1 MLAEILKRP
10 ANIYI
15 NPDFVFKSSPY
26 LTSPS
31 SPFWRGEERRGCP
44 GGDKGCGGRVAV
56 HLLMSPHGRIKKNWG
71 LPLAFPPASLPALSP
86 AHALSFLP
94 SEKDLH
100 ANLTLVTTRET
111 AGRPCGTSLTE
122 SFWVTCVIKWDLV
135 FQKEYCADFSKNY
148 PP

>member
-15 NPDFVFKSSPY
+15 NPDFVFKSSHIWPRRAH
-26 LTSPS
+26 PS
-31 SPFWRGEERRGCP
+31 EEVR
-44 GGDKGCGGRVAV
+44 KGRAVPVGIKAVAARWLSIFSRLHNGRN
-56 HLLMSPHGRIKKNWG
+56 KKNWG

-86 AHALSFLP
+86 AHVLSFLP

-111 AGRPCGTSLTE
+111 AGRPCGTSLTQ
-122 SFWVTCVIKWDLV
+122 SFWVTCVIKWDLA